1 MKTLV
6 PSQARKLIASAG
18 IAVILTGASIAVS
31 AAPKTVILAIPS
43 MDCPVCPITVKKALS
58 QVPGVSQT
66 DVNFGK
72 RQAVVTFDD
81 AKINVGALTES
92 TKNAGYP
99 STLVGT
105 AN

>member
-1 MKTLV
+1 MPAST
-6 PSQARKLIASAG
+6 PSQRKRLLIS
-18 IAVILTGASIAVS
+18 IGASVLLLNISLVAH
-31 AAPKTVILAIPS
+31 AAPKTVTLSIPG

-58 QVPGVSQT
+58 QVAGVSQAT
-66 DVNFGK
+66 VSFEK

-81 AKINVGALTES
+81 SKTDVGALIDS

-99 STLVGT
+99 STLAGT

>member
-1 MKTLV
+1 MKAPNSSQTKKLV
-6 PSQARKLIASAG
+6 LTTIALI
-18 IAVILTGASIAVS
+18 LCGASVVANAS
-31 AAPKTVILAIPS
+31 PKTVTLAIPS
-43 MDCPVCPITVKKALS
+43 MDCPVCPITLKKALS
-58 QVPGVSQT
+58 QVSGVSQA

-81 AKINVGALTES
+81 AKTNVAALTES

-99 STLVGT
+99 STLVRA